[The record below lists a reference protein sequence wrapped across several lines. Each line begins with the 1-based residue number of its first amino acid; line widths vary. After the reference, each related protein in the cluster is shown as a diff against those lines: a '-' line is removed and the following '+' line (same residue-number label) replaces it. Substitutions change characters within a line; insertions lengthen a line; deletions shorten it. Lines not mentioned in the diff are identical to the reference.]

1 MTLTPS
7 EQKAEGRRFRAAI
20 MRAAVGSE
28 RYNCDLCGD
37 VVTPDNLSGWDDD
50 GHVYCSG
57 HGRPLAAPCSD
68 NAVFRTIEAHG
79 ADAAPARPEQRDLL
93 ELIRWAHD
101 TLYEINPSNY
111 DHDEVCKLNDAS
123 VEVILGLAPVL
134 GEAHGKSSEW
144 WSKRDAPA
152 RPTPFPA
159 DYSELVFGSDGWSQT
174 IIVDG
179 KRPEWL
185 RDDDRIRLFVEGTGF
200 DGNEF
205 DGECAIRVRRRKP
218 KRETVGGA
226 LYIDG
231 PFPKMRATIDLID
244 GKPDLSTLKI
254 AEDAL

>member
-1 MTLTPS
+1 MKLTS
-7 EQKAEGRRFRAAI
+7 EQIEAGWKLHDGSDLCPIKDQRTRFEFMQSRPEPSGAINGARRFSWIAIRAYRI
-20 MRAAVGSE
+20 
-28 RYNCDLCGD
+28 
-37 VVTPDNLSGWDDD
+37 
-50 GHVYCSG
+50 
-57 HGRPLAAPCSD
+57 
-68 NAVFRTIEAHG
+68 IEAHG

-185 RDDDRIRLFVEGTGF
+185 RDDDECTHADMTYRGWEARGF
-200 DGNEF
+200 GGCEL
-205 DGECAIRVRRRKP
+205 AIRVRRREP

>member
-1 MTLTPS
+1 MTLTP
-7 EQKAEGRRFRAAI
+7 EQKAEGWKLHD
-20 MRAAVGSE
+20 GS
-28 RYNCDLCGD
+28 D
-37 VVTPDNLSGWDDD
+37 VCPIKDVRTVFEFMQS
-50 GHVYCSG
+50 
-57 HGRPLAAPCSD
+57 RPLPIGPSNRATTYQWLAIR
-68 NAVFRTIEAHG
+68 AYRIIEAHG